1 MAVSLSQCHKSGDK
15 GEDLEIV
22 FCRSSLIPHQAT
34 MDSKSGMLFP
44 DSHHYY
50 VLYSNYGDLGRMNRV
65 LQLLEQVGE
74 VDFLNS
80 KDDYRNT
87 VLHTSTAL
95 KQFEVNRKKK

>member
-22 FCRSSLIPHQAT
+22 FCRSSLILHQAI

-65 LQLLEQVGE
+65 LQLVSEPTM
-74 VDFLNS
+74 D
-80 KDDYRNT
+80 
-87 VLHTSTAL
+87 
-95 KQFEVNRKKK
+95 